1 MPPHISS
8 KARRPKER
16 KIILMLDKV
25 LKWRKYSKGIYEK
38 GEFVKLNLS

>member
-8 KARRPKER
+8 KAKRPKER
-16 KIILMLDKV
+16 TIIVVLDKV
-25 LKWRKYSKGIYEK
+25 MKWRKYSKGIYEN